1 MAGTEEAEVWL
12 ANSRLWLTFTREI
25 FRRPPENKQP
35 STYYLAFSSATT
47 QFQPALAMGWFWGSK
62 PATAAVDSATHAAPP
77 ETPAIEA
84 TPAPS
89 STSISGPVQQ
99 SLSRDEQSDTAF
111 QELLR
116 EFYAEES
123 RAQEKRIQTKEG
135 RTQAY
140 ADPTPADI
148 SPDSLYPTQMS
159 CRSAFDYAM
168 FCQSFGGQF
177 VNVYRYGDFRSC
189 SNHWNDFWLCMR
201 TRNWEEKERSRAI
214 RDHYQKKVIKYKTGP
229 SSEDVWEVRDVPV
242 KDAMQ
247 GNLEELEARI
257 EDWKKAN
264 PWAPDPWKQAKTFR
278 DHKTDAAA
286 Q

>member
-1 MAGTEEAEVWL
+1 
-12 ANSRLWLTFTREI
+12 
-25 FRRPPENKQP
+25 
-35 STYYLAFSSATT
+35 
-47 QFQPALAMGWFWGSK
+47 MGWFWGSK
-62 PATAAVDSATHAAPP
+62 SAPTAIDNGANAPP
-77 ETPAIEA
+77 PELSAVEA
-84 TPAPS
+84 TPAPLS
-89 STSISGPVQQ
+89 VPEPAQQ

-123 RAQEKRIQTKEG
+123 RAQEKRIQTKDG
-135 RTQAY
+135 RRKSS
-140 ADPTPADI
+140 ADSTPVDI
-148 SPDSLYPTQMS
+148 TPDSLYPTQMS

-201 TRNWEEKERSRAI
+201 ARNYGEKEKARAI
-214 RDHYQKKVIKYKTGP
+214 RDHYQKKAIRYKTGP
-229 SSEDVWEVRDVPV
+229 SSEDIWEVRDVPV
-242 KDAMQ
+242 QDAMQ

-257 EDWKKAN
+257 EEWKKAN
-264 PWAPDPWKQAKTFR
+264 PSAPDPWKQSKTFR
-278 DHKTDAAA
+278 DHKKDAAA